1 LLILLIILFSTC
13 IARLTGTR
21 GAIAVDLVFL
31 WLFARLVARAL
42 MFPGSLKLFQR
53 STEANYR
60 TEIARHYIINV
71 RQLWMF
77 LRHAAHLSD
86 HVRGVTLDGLE
97 KACAAVNSL
106 ACSLRTQEQHE
117 VRLTAEQREVLDSAE
132 DLGQWLH
139 TLQVQSL
146 HPRGQGSVTLPLGEW
161 LAWARQEASR
171 SRMPQAEFIGR
182 SELDAQGALP
192 SKLARLERLLSVM
205 EDLKAPKSGML
216 TTAMRF
222 LKVPTVGSLNQLR
235 AELQIHYSGQH
246 FWVKTKGGHRLD
258 AMFIPCQRGH
268 RLPEEVSNVSD
279 QLPLNEGHLNPT
291 LIWCN
296 PNAAYY
302 EAMVYQAGILKFW
315 ANQGCNLFLFNYAG
329 YGRSSGQ
336 PSPSRVAEDGEA
348 VVNFLK
354 SRGVAKLGIYGRSI
368 GGIAACHLARRFPE
382 VQILIT
388 DRTMS
393 TLEGAAQCMY
403 GGWAAKGLRVTSMV
417 ADNTENFVEVRC
429 HKLLICDP
437 RDTMILELA
446 SLRTAVALQV
456 LERVSHQERLNL
468 DDATLNTFAEAWC
481 FFDDLF
487 ALCEGE
493 EDLSDRFSGRPAR
506 QVVVQDSVRVKAE
519 NADAQS
525 ASRGGACGN
534 AVAGG
539 PAFERVGTTWLEDN
553 VELVRSALAPFEDQ
567 LHHLLEVVCE
577 GIEGG
582 GQTLGEV
589 LETRGNLCHALRC
602 LLANM
607 QVWRAT
613 GNPRAEGCDFAF
625 LSLGQEIPSGLIEID
640 SFLSKDE
647 VSARQLGQTRLAE
660 MMSLHPDS
668 LAQFHR
674 HLARA
679 RVTVVWREFRRRQSV
694 LQGALGNLRVQGNDA
709 AQQEQLDRLVR
720 TIILNLDEIGSFV
733 STLAA
738 FFKSVDLAEVSENPV
753 QGEPRPVIDRS
764 MAGYVMHVD
773 CGHNGPLD
781 EVDLRQLSLHLRVSK
796 FGREEV

>member
-1 LLILLIILFSTC
+1 MWRDMLAAWLWSEDAPTLCLVVTSILTLLILPKTETFAEVAQRHRSGIAALRLIILFSTC

-21 GAIAVDLVFL
+21 GAIAMAPTCFAPNPVRDVVLAQAVDLVFL
-31 WLFARLVARAL
+31 WLFARLVAL

-302 EAMVYQAGILKFW
+302 EAMVYQAGPPDLT
-315 ANQGCNLFLFNYAG
+315 
-329 YGRSSGQ
+329 RT
-336 PSPSRVAEDGEA
+336 AEA
-348 VVNFLK
+348 LVRAAFTFQS
-354 SRGVAKLGIYGRSI
+354 SRG
-368 GGIAACHLARRFPE
+368 
-382 VQILIT
+382 
-388 DRTMS
+388 
-393 TLEGAAQCMY
+393 
-403 GGWAAKGLRVTSMV
+403 
-417 ADNTENFVEVRC
+417 
-429 HKLLICDP
+429 
-437 RDTMILELA
+437 
-446 SLRTAVALQV
+446 
-456 LERVSHQERLNL
+456 
-468 DDATLNTFAEAWC
+468 
-481 FFDDLF
+481 
-487 ALCEGE
+487 
-493 EDLSDRFSGRPAR
+493 
-506 QVVVQDSVRVKAE
+506 
-519 NADAQS
+519 
-525 ASRGGACGN
+525 RGGCG
-534 AVAGG
+534 
-539 PAFERVGTTWLEDN
+539 E
-553 VELVRSALAPFEDQ
+553 
-567 LHHLLEVVCE
+567 LLEESGSCKT
-577 GIEGG
+577 GD
-582 GQTLGEV
+582 LWEV
-589 LETRGNLCHALRC
+589 NWWHRC
-602 LLANM
+602 L
-607 QVWRAT
+607 
-613 GNPRAEGCDFAF
+613 P
-625 LSLGQEIPSGLIEID
+625 LGQKIPRG
-640 SFLSKDE
+640 
-647 VSARQLGQTRLAE
+647 ANP
-660 MMSLHPDS
+660 H
-668 LAQFHR
+668 HR
-674 HLARA
+674 
-679 RVTVVWREFRRRQSV
+679 
-694 LQGALGNLRVQGNDA
+694 
-709 AQQEQLDRLVR
+709 
-720 TIILNLDEIGSFV
+720 
-733 STLAA
+733 
-738 FFKSVDLAEVSENPV
+738 
-753 QGEPRPVIDRS
+753 
-764 MAGYVMHVD
+764 
-773 CGHNGPLD
+773 
-781 EVDLRQLSLHLRVSK
+781 
-796 FGREEV
+796 

>member
-1 LLILLIILFSTC
+1 MSFPSEVCGKVLGRIYKDAPTLCLVVTSILTLLILLIILFSTC

-86 HVRGVTLDGLE
+86 HVRGVTLEGLE

-146 HPRGQGSVTLPLGEW
+146 HPRGQGAVTLPLGEW

-182 SELDAQGALP
+182 SELDAQGTLP

-205 EDLKAPKSGML
+205 EDLKTPKSGML

-279 QLPLNEGHLNPT
+279 QIPLNEGHLNPT

-393 TLEGAAQCMY
+393 TLEGAAKCMY

-468 DDATLNTFAEAWC
+468 DDATLNSFAEAWC

-519 NADAQS
+519 NADTQS
-525 ASRGGACGN
+525 AIRGGACGN

-539 PAFERVGTTWLEDN
+539 PAFERAGTTWLE
-553 VELVRSALAPFEDQ
+553 EL
-567 LHHLLEVVCE
+567 
-577 GIEGG
+577 
-582 GQTLGEV
+582 
-589 LETRGNLCHALRC
+589 
-602 LLANM
+602 
-607 QVWRAT
+607 
-613 GNPRAEGCDFAF
+613 GC
-625 LSLGQEIPSGLIEID
+625 
-640 SFLSKDE
+640 
-647 VSARQLGQTRLAE
+647 
-660 MMSLHPDS
+660 
-668 LAQFHR
+668 
-674 HLARA
+674 
-679 RVTVVWREFRRRQSV
+679 
-694 LQGALGNLRVQGNDA
+694 
-709 AQQEQLDRLVR
+709 
-720 TIILNLDEIGSFV
+720 
-733 STLAA
+733 
-738 FFKSVDLAEVSENPV
+738 
-753 QGEPRPVIDRS
+753 
-764 MAGYVMHVD
+764 
-773 CGHNGPLD
+773 
-781 EVDLRQLSLHLRVSK
+781 
-796 FGREEV
+796 